1 MKVCIP
7 TNSDKGL
14 EDYVGEHFGRV
25 PTYTIVDLEKKEVKV
40 IPNTSNHM
48 GGTRNPPEILAE
60 YGVNV
65 MICQG
70 LGRRAINMF
79 TDFGIDVYIG
89 ASGTVKDA
97 IEAYK
102 NGKLTK
108 ASEANACGQH
118 AFRGE
123 HGYEHQH
130 NHHCH

>member
-14 EDYVGEHFGRV
+14 DDIVGEHFGRV
-25 PTYTIVDLEKKEVKV
+25 QTYTIVDLEKNDVKV

-48 GGTRNPPEILAE
+48 GGTKNPPEILAE

-70 LGRRAINMF
+70 LGRRAISMF

-89 ASGTVKDA
+89 ANGTVKDA
-97 IEAYK
+97 INAYK
-102 NGKLTK
+102 TGQLRK
-108 ASEANACGQH
+108 ASEADACGQH
-118 AFRGE
+118 VFRGE
-123 HGYEHQH
+123 HGH
-130 NHHCH
+130 NHEDGSHCH

>member
-7 TNSDKGL
+7 TNSERGL
-14 EDYVGEHFGRV
+14 DDTVGEHFGRV
-25 PTYTIVDLEKKEVKV
+25 PTYTIVDLESEDVKV

-48 GGTRNPPEILAE
+48 GGTRNPPEVLVE

-70 LGRRAINMF
+70 LGRRAITMF
-79 TDFGIDVYIG
+79 NDFGIDVYIG

-102 NGKLTK
+102 NGQLTK
-108 ASEANACGQH
+108 ASETDACGQH
-118 AFRGE
+118 AFRGQGP
-123 HGYEHQH
+123 HS
-130 NHHCH
+130 HH

>member
-14 EDYVGEHFGRV
+14 NDYVGEHFGRV
-25 PTYTIVDLEKKEVKV
+25 STYTIVDLEKNDVKV

-48 GGTRNPPEILAE
+48 GGTKNPPEVLAE

-70 LGRRAINMF
+70 LGRRAIIMF
-79 TDFGIDVYIG
+79 NDFGIDVYIG

-97 IEAYK
+97 IDAYK
-102 NGKLTK
+102 KGELTK
-108 ASEANACGQH
+108 ASEEDACGQH

-123 HGYEHQH
+123 HEHDHEQG
-130 NHHCH
+130 HHCH